1 MVLAT
6 PRVFLNWHRHY
17 MSFCNTQTRTVRKRL
32 GQMATQLSN
41 PAKRVSLEEL
51 PKSNIFTAKLPPDPA
66 FETPKI
72 SHGAP
77 REALGPRLV
86 KGALYTFVR
95 PEPAKETEL
104 LDVSPKAMADLGLKS
119 GEELTP
125 QFKAVV
131 SGNHFF
137 WTENSGGIYPWA
149 QCYGGWQFGSWAG
162 QLGDGRAISL
172 FESTNPDTCIRYELQ
187 LKGAGRTPYSR
198 FADGKSVLRS
208 SIREY
213 VVSEG
218 TKPTAT

>member
-6 PRVFLNWHRHY
+6 PRPFLSRYRHY
-17 MSFCNTQTRTVRKRL
+17 MSFCNTLHQTRTVRNRL
-32 GQMATQLSN
+32 GHMATQLSD
-41 PAKRVSLEEL
+41 PAKRFSLEDL

-95 PEPAKETEL
+95 PEPANKTEL
-104 LDVSPKAMADLGLKS
+104 LDVSSKAMADLGLTS

-137 WTENSGGIYPWA
+137 WTEENGGIYPWA
-149 QCYGGWQFGSWAG
+149 QCYGGNVNLS
-162 QLGDGRAISL
+162 I
-172 FESTNPDTCIRYELQ
+172 EL
-187 LKGAGRTPYSR
+187 LAGR
-198 FADGKSVLRS
+198 V
-208 SIREY
+208 
-213 VVSEG
+213 
-218 TKPTAT
+218 